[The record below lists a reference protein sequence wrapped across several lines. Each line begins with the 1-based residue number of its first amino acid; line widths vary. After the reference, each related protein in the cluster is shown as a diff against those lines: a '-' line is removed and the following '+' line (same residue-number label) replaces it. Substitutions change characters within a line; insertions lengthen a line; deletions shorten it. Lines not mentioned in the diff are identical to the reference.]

1 MASRVEMM
9 PHFAMTRTRFS
20 NHSVNMMPD
29 TRRMIDE
36 VRVGPYLDDMA
47 VSRIK
52 TTYSLDETS
61 VRALER
67 LAKRWD
73 VSKSE
78 ALRRAI
84 GMAASQKA
92 EERDAIKTLNRLQ
105 RSVNGSKVDLQNWA
119 RRTRS
124 TRRSSS
130 AKREKTVE

>member
-1 MASRVEMM
+1 
-9 PHFAMTRTRFS
+9 
-20 NHSVNMMPD
+20 
-29 TRRMIDE
+29 
-36 VRVGPYLDDMA
+36 MA
-47 VSRIK
+47 VSKIK
-52 TTYSLDETS
+52 TTYSLDDAT

-84 GMAASQKA
+84 GIAASQEA
-92 EERDAIKTLNRLQ
+92 EEGDAIKALNRLQ
-105 RSVNGSKVDLQNWA
+105 RSVDRAKLDLQKWA